1 MAKRFTRNIKDITN
15 VPTFSIDHT
24 TQNDLVNDAKNVYV
38 NQQKKYVKITHQI
51 DTLSSKDKSVTIG
64 DKDTNDNVD
73 LSVYTGYVDNISS
86 DDKSIIVSP
95 KKDVDGKMIQDL
107 SVYFKPIKD
116 LIAKK
121 QDKLIARDGIK
132 IDGVIIS
139 TIPKINATFNEAI
152 NVGYGTFRYVY
163 LSPTNNFKIKIAKI
177 IDKKIVLIDSHENS
191 ISNVIEDSSSN
202 VFLRSATIE
211 VDHIEDYNPAGT
223 HVLVAV
229 DNNTDAIFSVSDLF
243 IKYRLTI

>member
-95 KKDVDGKMIQDL
+95 KKDVDGRMQQDL
-107 SVYFKPIKD
+107 SVDFKPIKD
-116 LIAKK
+116 LIDKK
-121 QDKLIARDGIK
+121 QDKLIAGDGFK

-139 TIPKINATFNEAI
+139 TIPKINATFKLVSDVEP
-152 NVGYGTFRYVY
+152 GTFCYVY
-163 LSPTNNFKIKIAKI
+163 LSPINDFKIKIAKI

-191 ISNVIEDSSSN
+191 ISNNIEDSSSN
-202 VFLRSATIE
+202 VFLRSATVE
-211 VDHIEDYNPAGT
+211 VDHIEDYNSAGT

-229 DNNTDAIFSVSDLF
+229 DNNTDAILSVSDLLLN
-243 IKYRLTI
+243 IG